1 MSPTAQSHAVPVAD
15 FMELE
20 QLVREWAQVVRELRG
35 DVSRLR
41 AELEQARVIA
51 TPTVTAALRT
61 IHEVPAGHRQG
72 ECRECG
78 GYHPLDGAPPERSH

>member
-1 MSPTAQSHAVPVAD
+1 MMSDSASVAD
-15 FMELE
+15 FLELE
-20 QLVREWAQVVRELRG
+20 QFVREWAEVVRELRG

-51 TPTVTAALRT
+51 VPTPTVALRT

-72 ECRECG
+72 QCQQCG
-78 GYHPLDGAPPERSH
+78 GYHPVDGAPPERGH

>member
-1 MSPTAQSHAVPVAD
+1 MSATAQSDSVPVAD

-41 AELEQARVIA
+41 AELEQKNVIS
-51 TPTVTAALRT
+51 TPVVTAALRT
-61 IHEVPAGHRQG
+61 VHEVPAGHRQG
-72 ECRECG
+72 MCTECG
-78 GYHPLDGAPPERSH
+78 GYHPIDGAAPERSH

>member
-1 MSPTAQSHAVPVAD
+1 MSPTAQSDAVPVAD

-41 AELEQARVIA
+41 AELELKNVIS
-51 TPTVTAALRT
+51 TPVVTALLRT
-61 IHEVPAGHRQG
+61 VHEVPAGHRQG
-72 ECRECG
+72 MCTDCG
-78 GYHPLDGAPPERSH
+78 GYHPIDGEPVQRGS

>member
-1 MSPTAQSHAVPVAD
+1 MNATAQSDAVPVAD

-35 DVSRLR
+35 DVSSLR
-41 AELEQARVIA
+41 AELEQKNVISTPVRTA
-51 TPTVTAALRT
+51 TLRT
-61 IHEVPAGHRQG
+61 IHEVPAGHRRG

-78 GYHPLDGAPPERSH
+78 GYHPIDGAPPERSH